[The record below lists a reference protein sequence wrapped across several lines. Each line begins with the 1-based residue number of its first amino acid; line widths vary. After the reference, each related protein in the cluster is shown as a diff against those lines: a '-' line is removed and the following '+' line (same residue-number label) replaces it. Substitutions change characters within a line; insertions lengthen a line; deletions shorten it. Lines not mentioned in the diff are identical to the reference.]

1 MSIIFGPIPSRR
13 LGRSLGVN
21 NIPPKH
27 CTYSCVYCQ
36 AGLTNHMTA
45 TIRSFY
51 TPNEIFNEVKDK
63 IKKLKS
69 AGEKV
74 DYITFVP
81 DGEPTLDINLG
92 ITIEKLKTLEIKIAV
107 ITNSSLIYDKNIREE
122 LTLADWVSLKIDTV
136 YTSIWKRINRP
147 YGSLRLAKILEGI
160 VEFAWEFK
168 GELVTETMLVKGIND
183 GFDSLCKTAE
193 FIKGINPGKA
203 FILAPT
209 RPPAEQDIE
218 SPDEKKLNAA
228 YQIFNDLNIPTEL
241 LIYNEGLDF
250 TYSSNV
256 EKELLSILAVHPM
269 RKDAVEEFMK
279 KADANNGL
287 LASLLETKT
296 ITEVQYNNNIFYV
309 KNIRR

>member
-1 MSIIFGPIPSRR
+1 MIVFGPIPSRR

-36 AGLTNHMTA
+36 AGLTNHMT
-45 TIRSFY
+45 TTVRSFY
-51 TPNEIFNEVKDK
+51 TPNKIFNEVWDK

-92 ITIEKLKTLEIKIAV
+92 ITIEKLKTLGIKIAV
-107 ITNSSLIYDKNIREE
+107 ITNSSLIYDKNIRDE
-122 LTLADWVSLKIDTV
+122 LTLADWISLKIDTV
-136 YTSIWKRINRP
+136 YTSVWKKINRP

-160 VEFAWEFK
+160 IEFAWEFK

-183 GFDSLCKTAE
+183 GSDSLYKTAE
-193 FIKGINPGKA
+193 FIKGIKPGKA

-209 RPPAEQDIE
+209 RPPAEQGIE

-241 LIYNEGLDF
+241 LIYNEGRNF
-250 TYSSNV
+250 TYSSNA

-269 RKDAVEEFMK
+269 RKDAVEEFLVK
-279 KADANNGL
+279 SKNNWDFIE
-287 LASLLETKT
+287 SLINNDK
-296 ITEVQYNNNIFYV
+296 IKEVYYNNNSYFINR
-309 KNIRR
+309 K